1 LVVAFVWSCE
11 LRVQRLRLG
20 GLLFLGMAGALGLA
34 ERVLAAPLDPAACE
48 AVRSEHALLA
58 EGGVTQIIAKGP
70 EWGKANASK
79 SDLVRVARW
88 IELEEQLTFRCGQ
101 GRVTE
106 GAQRAAA
113 MAQQLENPPTPPPED
128 KAAPGSA
135 PVLAE
140 PAAVEPAPKPKP
152 KPKAEAKPRPAA
164 ARPEQPSTAAP

>member
-1 LVVAFVWSCE
+1 
-11 LRVQRLRLG
+11 LRVQRLRFG
-20 GLLFLGMAGALGLA
+20 GLLFLGVAGVLGVA
-34 ERVLAAPLDPAACE
+34 ERVLAAPLDPVTCD

-58 EGGVTQIIAKGP
+58 EAGVTQIIAKGP
-70 EWGKANASK
+70 EWGRANASK

-113 MAQQLENPPTPPPED
+113 MAQQLENPPAPAAED
-128 KAAPGSA
+128 KAAAGSA

-140 PAAVEPAPKPKP
+140 PAAIEPAPKPKP
-152 KPKAEAKPRPAA
+152 KPKAEAKPRAPVAKQD
-164 ARPEQPSTAAP
+164 QPLTASP

>member
-1 LVVAFVWSCE
+1 MWLGLSRWCGVLS

-20 GLLFLGMAGALGLA
+20 GLLFLGMAGALGVA
-34 ERVLAAPLDPAACE
+34 LDPATCE

-58 EGGVTQIIAKGP
+58 EGGVMLIIAKGP

-113 MAQQLENPPTPPPED
+113 MAQQLENPAPTGED
-128 KAAPGSA
+128 KPAAGPA
-135 PVLAE
+135 PLATE
-140 PAAVEPAPKPKP
+140 PAAAEAAPKPKP
-152 KPKAEAKPRPAA
+152 KPKAEAKPRAPVAK
-164 ARPEQPSTAAP
+164 PEQPVTAAP